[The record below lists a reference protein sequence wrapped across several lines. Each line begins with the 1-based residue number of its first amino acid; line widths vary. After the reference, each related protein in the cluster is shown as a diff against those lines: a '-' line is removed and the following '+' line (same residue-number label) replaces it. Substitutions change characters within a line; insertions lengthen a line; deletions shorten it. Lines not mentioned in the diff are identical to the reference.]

1 MDDRRLE
8 RIEDKVDSL
17 GERVSSLSEHMSVYN
32 EQLKIHIEGTIQNR
46 EAISKL
52 QEKQTMVRGVLKF
65 LGVLTALGALYE
77 VVSRI
82 AQR

>member
-46 EAISKL
+46 KDIKAL
-52 QEKQTMVRGVLKF
+52 QEKQSMFRGALK
-65 LGVLTALGALYE
+65 LIGVLTGLLGLYALIKSL
-77 VVSRI
+77 I
-82 AQR
+82 